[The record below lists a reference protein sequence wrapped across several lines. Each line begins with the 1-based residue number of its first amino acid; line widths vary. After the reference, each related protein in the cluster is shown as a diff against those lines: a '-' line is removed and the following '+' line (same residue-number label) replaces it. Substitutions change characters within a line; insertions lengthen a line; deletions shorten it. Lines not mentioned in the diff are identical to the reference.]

1 MQRRSRRNHTP
12 AFKAKVAL
20 AAVKGDRTLAQL
32 AEQFDVHPNQIT
44 AWKARRRSVAQR
56 RRRVARGGLWRYS
69 AETSGSPEA
78 GCGWGIIAAGNVEDS
93 VADEKLRRLVGCK
106 TQSRAG
112 GRAMSPTTLAT
123 AIIFIFT
130 YAGVALGRIPGF
142 RLDRA
147 GIALTGAAL
156 MMAVGA
162 ITPQEAYNA
171 IDLDTLALLLG
182 MMIVVA
188 HLKLSGFFRL
198 VAGWALT
205 HARSPLFLLAAVVLT
220 TGALSAFL
228 VNDAVCL
235 VMAPMVIETTRSL
248 RRDPVPYLL
257 AVAMAS
263 NVGSTATITGNPQN
277 MIVGA
282 VSHIPYMTFAA
293 ALTPV
298 AAVGLLLVI
307 ALLAVLWRG
316 EFRSDGQF
324 AAKPP
329 APRLHKPQLAK
340 AMLVALG
347 VIAAF
352 FAGVPVAKAAILGG
366 ALLLVTRAIKA
377 HKVYREIDGSLLLMF
392 AGLFVV
398 VAAAQKIL
406 FTPEV
411 VDAVQALYLDNVY
424 VLTAVTAVLSNIMSN
439 VPAVLAL
446 KAFVHGFLDQ
456 HRIWLAIAM
465 SATLAGN
472 LTLVGSVA
480 NLIVAERARTAGIAI
495 TFWAYC
501 RAGIPLTLITLA
513 IGAWWLN

>member
-1 MQRRSRRNHTP
+1 
-12 AFKAKVAL
+12 
-20 AAVKGDRTLAQL
+20 
-32 AEQFDVHPNQIT
+32 
-44 AWKARRRSVAQR
+44 
-56 RRRVARGGLWRYS
+56 
-69 AETSGSPEA
+69 
-78 GCGWGIIAAGNVEDS
+78 
-93 VADEKLRRLVGCK
+93 
-106 TQSRAG
+106 
-112 GRAMSPTTLAT
+112 MSLTTFAT
-123 AIIFIFT
+123 ATIFILT
-130 YAGVALGRIPGF
+130 YVGVALGRIPGL

-162 ITPQEAYNA
+162 ITPQGAYRA

-198 VAGWALT
+198 VTGWALA
-205 HARSPLFLLAAVVLT
+205 HAHSPLVLLTAVAVT

-235 VMAPMVIETTRSL
+235 VMAPLVIEVTRSL
-248 RRDPVPYLL
+248 KRDPIPYLL

-277 MIVGA
+277 MIIGA
-282 VSHIPYMTFAA
+282 ISRIPYTVFAA
-293 ALTPV
+293 TLTPV

-307 ALLAVLWRG
+307 LLLAVLWLS
-316 EFRSDGQF
+316 EFRQQAKL
-324 AAKPP
+324 AAKPSP
-329 APRLHKPQLAK
+329 ARLHKPQLMK

-347 VIAAF
+347 VIVAF
-352 FAGVPVAKAAILGG
+352 FAGVQVAKAAILGG
-366 ALLLVTRAIKA
+366 ALLLITRAIKA
-377 HKVYREIDGSLLLMF
+377 RKVYQEIDGSLLLMF

-398 VAAAQKIL
+398 VAAAEKIL

-411 VDAVQALYLDNVY
+411 VSVVQTLHLDNVY
-424 VLTAVTAVLSNIMSN
+424 ILTAMTAVLSNIISN

-446 KAFVHGFLDQ
+446 KPFVQSLADQ
-456 HRIWLAIAM
+456 QRIWLVIAM

-480 NLIVAERARTAGIAI
+480 NLIVAERARNVGIEI
-495 TFWAYC
+495 SFWAYC
-501 RAGIPLTLITLA
+501 RAGIPLTVITLA
-513 IGAWWLN
+513 IGAWWLS

>member
-1 MQRRSRRNHTP
+1 
-12 AFKAKVAL
+12 
-20 AAVKGDRTLAQL
+20 
-32 AEQFDVHPNQIT
+32 
-44 AWKARRRSVAQR
+44 
-56 RRRVARGGLWRYS
+56 
-69 AETSGSPEA
+69 
-78 GCGWGIIAAGNVEDS
+78 
-93 VADEKLRRLVGCK
+93 
-106 TQSRAG
+106 
-112 GRAMSPTTLAT
+112 MSPTTFAT
-123 AIIFIFT
+123 GAIFLLT
-130 YAGVALGRIPGF
+130 YTGVALGRIPGL

-162 ITPQEAYNA
+162 ITPQEAYAA

-198 VAGWALT
+198 VTGWALE
-205 HARSPLFLLAAVVLT
+205 HAHSPPVLLATVAIT

-235 VMAPMVIETTRSL
+235 VMTPLVVELTRSL
-248 RRDPVPYLL
+248 RRDPIPYLL

-282 VSHIPYMTFAA
+282 GAHIPYTTFAA
-293 ALTPV
+293 TLTPV
-298 AAVGLLLVI
+298 AIAGLLLVI
-307 ALLAVLWRG
+307 VLLAALWWG
-316 EFRSDGQF
+316 EFRRPTQLI
-324 AAKPP
+324 AKPSP
-329 APRLHKPQLAK
+329 PRPHKLQLTK
-340 AMLVALG
+340 AVLVALG
-347 VIAAF
+347 VIVAF

-377 HKVYREIDGSLLLMF
+377 RKIYEEIDGSLLLMF

-398 VAAAQKIL
+398 VAAAEKVL

-411 VDAVQALYLDNVY
+411 VGAVQAFHLDNAY
-424 VLTAVTAVLSNIMSN
+424 ILTSVTAALSNVISN

-446 KAFVHGFLDQ
+446 KPFAQGLADQ
-456 HRIWLAIAM
+456 HRIWLVIAM

-480 NLIVAERARTAGIAI
+480 NLIVAERARAAGIEMS
-495 TFWAYC
+495 FWTYC
-501 RAGIPLTLITLA
+501 RAGIPLTIITLA
-513 IGAWWLN
+513 IGAWWLS